1 MDVQH
6 VVAQIGNSRC
16 VERSCATCADISEE
30 TRLEL
35 ARLVRIR
42 TFRAGETGLAESEEL
57 PLRWRGR
64 VRLAG
69 HAEDAA
75 SRRQEDQGYEHHPR
89 QRHAAVPGALTD
101 VS

>member
-57 PLRWRGR
+57 PFVGMVVSGLPHMQRTLRRDDKR
-64 VRLAG
+64 IKDMNITLASVTPPCRA
-69 HAEDAA
+69 H
-75 SRRQEDQGYEHHPR
+75 
-89 QRHAAVPGALTD
+89 
-101 VS
+101 